1 MAKWEDYVITKLSFN
16 EEGNSIHK
24 VIVHEDFEEH
34 IGDGTIQ
41 NRQWLVEQTNK
52 GKTFCCAERKIG
64 GWSRLCPFTRKVNSG
79 FSWNATLPKEL
90 IKRKTFIS
98 YYHYED
104 QDYKERFNNLFGDL
118 ITHKSVEDGD
128 IDSDN
133 SDGYIKQLI
142 QKGYLADTTVL
153 VVLIGRNTK
162 HRKHIDWEISGALNY
177 KVGEKYSGLLGLI
190 LPDHHDFGTN
200 KATYNLIP
208 TRLADNFRSKY
219 AVIRDWTDDRVKM
232 QEYIE
237 LAFERRS
244 THSDN
249 KDNTLKQMTKDTN
262 E

>member
-16 EEGNSIHK
+16 EKGNSIDK
-24 VIVHEDFEEH
+24 VIVHDDFEEH
-34 IGDGTIQ
+34 IGDAMLK

-52 GKTFCCAERKIG
+52 GKTFCCAERKID
-64 GWSRLCPFTRKVNSG
+64 GWSKMCSFAQKANGG
-79 FSWNATLPKEL
+79 FSWGATLPKE
-90 IKRKTFIS
+90 IVKRKTFIS
-98 YYHYED
+98 YYHHED
-104 QDYKERFNNLFGDL
+104 QNYKERFKNLFGDL
-118 ITHKSVEDGD
+118 VTHKSVEDGD

-153 VVLIGRNTK
+153 VVLIGPNTK

-177 KVGEKYSGLLGLI
+177 KVGDKYAGLLGLL
-190 LPDHHDFGTN
+190 LPNHPDYGTG
-200 KATYNLIP
+200 KYTPSKLPA
-208 TRLADNFRSKY
+208 RLANNIESRY

-232 QEYIE
+232 QKYIE
-237 LAFERRS
+237 LVFERRN

-249 KDNTLKQMTKDTN
+249 IDNTLKQMTQNTN

>member
-1 MAKWEDYVITKLSFN
+1 MKWADYCVSKLSLN
-16 EEGNSIHK
+16 ENGLIENIIYCNDLGKSIS
-24 VIVHEDFEEH
+24 
-34 IGDGTIQ
+34 TSYQQ
-41 NRQWLVEQTNK
+41 NRDWMIREVLK
-52 GKTFCCAERKIG
+52 GKTFCSIKKNKEGNWNKIG
-64 GWSRLCPFTRKVNSG
+64 D
-79 FSWNATLPKEL
+79 FSYDGRIFNWLTVPKN
-90 IKRKTFIS
+90 IVQRKTFIS

-104 QDYKERFNNLFGDL
+104 QDYKEKFKNLFGDL

-128 IDSDN
+128 LDSDN

-153 VVLIGRNTK
+153 VVLIGVNTK

-177 KVGEKYSGLLGLI
+177 KVGDKYSGLLGLL
-190 LPDHHDFGTN
+190 LPNHPDFGTS
-200 KATYNLIP
+200 KATYNLMP
-208 TRLADNFRSKY
+208 TRLADNFKSKY

-237 LAFERRS
+237 LAFERRN

-249 KDNTLKQMTKDTN
+249 IDNTFKQMTENTN

>member
-1 MAKWEDYVITKLSFN
+1 MAKWEDYVITKISFN
-16 EEGNSIHK
+16 EKGNSIDR
-24 VIVHEDFEEH
+24 VIVHDDFEEY
-34 IGDGTIQ
+34 IGDAMLK
-41 NRQWLVEQTNK
+41 NRQWLVEQVNK

-64 GWSRLCPFTRKVNSG
+64 GWSRICSFTKKAGAG
-79 FSWNATLPKEL
+79 FNWSAKLPKE
-90 IKRKTFIS
+90 ITKRKTFIS
-98 YYHYED
+98 YYHFED
-104 QDYKERFNNLFGDL
+104 QEYKEEFKNLFGDL

-153 VVLIGRNTK
+153 VVLIGLNTK

-177 KVGEKYSGLLGLI
+177 KVGDKYSGLLGLI
-190 LPDHHDFGTN
+190 LPDHPDFGTDQ
-200 KATYNLIP
+200 ATYNLMP
-208 TRLADNFRSKY
+208 ARLADNFRSEY
-219 AVIRDWTDDRVKM
+219 AVIRDWTDDRTKM

-237 LAFERRS
+237 LAFEKRN

-249 KDNTLKQMTKDTN
+249 IDNTSIQMTKNTN

>member
-1 MAKWEDYVITKLSFN
+1 MEYFISKLSFLLGEKMIDN
-16 EEGNSIHK
+16 VFAYQYDGNNLVSLNTKDRNWLLNIHNNGYQISTLK
-24 VIVHEDFEEH
+24 KSLN
-34 IGDGTIQ
+34 GKWQRGTNIDY
-41 NRQWLVEQTNK
+41 TNN
-52 GKTFCCAERKIG
+52 
-64 GWSRLCPFTRKVNSG
+64 L
-79 FSWNATLPKEL
+79 FSWDRQLPL
-90 IKRKTFIS
+90 NITKRKTFIS
-98 YYHYED
+98 YYHLDD
-104 QDYKERFNNLFGDL
+104 QDYKEKFKNLFGDL
-118 ITHKSVEDGD
+118 VTHKSVEDGD

-142 QKGYLADTTVL
+142 QKGYIADTTVL

-190 LPDHHDFGTN
+190 LPDHSDFGTD
-200 KATYNLIP
+200 KATYNLMP

-219 AVIRDWTDDRVKM
+219 AVIRDWTEDRVKM

-249 KDNTLKQMTKDTN
+249 MDNTLKQMTKDTN